1 MDLQKNYIADEVSGD
16 KGQRL
21 GFEKM
26 VGTANNGRLRL
37 AFSLVNGSQDLGPNS
52 APVSNAGSECGGIE
66 FTREDVEALVNEKM
80 KYKNKFNYKVS
91 LCVCVSFVFSG
102 GLV

>member
-1 MDLQKNYIADEVSGD
+1 MLDLQKKYIADEVSGD
-16 KGQRL
+16 KGQML

-66 FTREDVEALVNEKM
+66 FTREDVEALVSEKM
-80 KYKNKFNYKVS
+80 KYKSKFNYKVR
-91 LCVCVSFVFSG
+91 VFLLYLWWFSSN
-102 GLV
+102 